1 MTKTRAF
8 KSRPQNTS
16 QKPQRILAS
25 AVASLRIEGLELD
38 ARSQA
43 DFHALASGKV
53 STSALRS
60 QLLSRYSK
68 VNTAT

>member
-1 MTKTRAF
+1 MTKTMAF
-8 KSRPQNTS
+8 NRSSLNVNKE
-16 QKPQRILAS
+16 PQRILAS

-38 ARSQA
+38 ARSIS
-43 DFHALASGKV
+43 DFQALASGKV

-68 VNTAT
+68 AHDAN

>member
-1 MTKTRAF
+1 MTMIKAF
-8 KSRPQNTS
+8 HSKPQGTTK
-16 QKPQRILAS
+16 KPQRILAS

-38 ARSQA
+38 ARSKA
-43 DFHALASGKV
+43 DFQALASGKV

-68 VNTAT
+68 SYNAT